1 MVIIGN
7 SYDLLLRQ
15 NIMKPPRQLIHDANE
30 SYELCECS
38 IRKLTAFRA
47 VYRAERSWQLLLWKL
62 KQTMTPVE
70 MNVMA
75 SNY

>member
-1 MVIIGN
+1 MATIEN

-15 NIMKPPRQLIHDANE
+15 NIRKPPCHLIHDATENYVSVASE
-30 SYELCECS
+30 S
-38 IRKLTAFRA
+38 LTAFRA
-47 VYRAERSWQLLLWKL
+47 VCRVERSWQLLLWKL

-75 SNY
+75 SNH

>member
-1 MVIIGN
+1 MVITGN

-15 NIMKPPRQLIHDANE
+15 NIMKPPHHLIHDSTENH
-30 SYELCECS
+30 ELCECS

-47 VYRAERSWQLLLWKL
+47 VCRVERSWQLLLWKL